1 MLKQI
6 WDKFKWALTH
16 GSWLI
21 AGIIALIDP
30 NHIDEFAHDHP
41 AWSSL
46 ILAAWAA
53 LLAWA
58 NKPRPSLLQQ
68 SMNGSYTPRPPSP
81 PPPPKRAA

>member
-1 MLKQI
+1 MFKQI

-16 GSWLI
+16 VSWVI
-21 AGIIALIDP
+21 AGVIALIDP

-53 LLAWA
+53 LVAWA
-58 NKPRPSLLQQ
+58 IKPRQVLQQ
-68 SMNGSYTPRPPSP
+68 GQSPLIP
-81 PPPPKRAA
+81 PPPNYPKRAA